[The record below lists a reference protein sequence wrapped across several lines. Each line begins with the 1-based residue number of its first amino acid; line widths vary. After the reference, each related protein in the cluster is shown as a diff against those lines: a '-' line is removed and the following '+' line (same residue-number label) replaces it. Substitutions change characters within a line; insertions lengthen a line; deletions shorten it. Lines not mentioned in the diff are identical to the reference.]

1 MSQQK
6 KRKLRE
12 LCDLA
17 ASETDPVRL
26 LNMFLELDRMVVERS
41 MRLYK
46 IPHRQRFLV
55 REQNR
60 RLHDAIR
67 SHRGEESRIRKFRA
81 RA

>member
-12 LCDLA
+12 LCDQA
-17 ASETDPVRL
+17 TTETDPVRL

-41 MRLYK
+41 MHLYK
-46 IPHRQRFLV
+46 IPHRQRFIV

-67 SHRGEESRIRKFRA
+67 RHRGEESSVGKLRVRA
-81 RA
+81 